1 MSGYDFTERLRAVL
15 VMARE
20 EAVRLH
26 HEYVGTEHLLLG
38 LLREGEGST
47 IQILAHLDVEPAA
60 VRRSLE
66 AAAPPGGRTR
76 PTGPDL
82 PYTSRA
88 KKVLELA
95 MQEFQLLGHDY
106 VGTEHLFLGLL
117 AEERGLAAR
126 VLREFGA
133 ELEAAR
139 AEAVRL
145 LGPSVAPRARAHHVD
160 LGRAALGGALRPR
173 RVTVQVDFGDGASS
187 AEEFERVTEAI
198 AYLRALEAIANLRA
212 RNAEPP
218 GPEELPPPQ
227 AVI

>member
-1 MSGYDFTERLRAVL
+1 MIGYDFTERLRTVL

-20 EAVRLH
+20 EAMRLR

-38 LLREGEGST
+38 LLREGEGSA
-47 IQILAHLDVEPAA
+47 IPILAHLDVEPAA
-60 VRRSLE
+60 VRKSLE
-66 AAAPPGGRTR
+66 AAAPPGGGTR
-76 PTGPDL
+76 PTSPDL

-126 VLREFGA
+126 VLREYGA
-133 ELEAAR
+133 GLDAAR
-139 AEAVRL
+139 AEVVRL
-145 LGPSVAPRARAHHVD
+145 LGSPAGSHDRVRHVD
-160 LGRAALGGALRPR
+160 WRTAAPGGVLRPR

-187 AEEFERVTEAI
+187 VEEFERATEAI
-198 AYLRALEAIANLRA
+198 AYLRALDAFAKLSA
-212 RNAEPP
+212 RDAEPP

-227 AVI
+227 AGV